1 MMRTAAIVLTLAVV
15 LGGAWVAAQTVRA
28 GDTVTI
34 AGGEVREGDVYAV
47 AEAIRV
53 DGRLNGDL
61 LAGARRIVVEG
72 QVDGD
77 LFAAGNTIDLLGPIG
92 DSTRLAGQRITVD
105 APIDGDLLAGTEE
118 LLLTENARIAGGIA
132 AVGSLVEIDGTV
144 GNGVRIAAGEVV
156 IRGTVNGDA
165 NFIADRVELAP
176 GARITGDLDYRARTP
191 LSPEAAAQ
199 VAGAVRYEEPR
210 PDEREEDGASL
221 SVAFWLWQTLAALL
235 AGVVVVALFRGVVQR
250 LVTSIAE
257 ETTLGAL
264 LGFTAFLLVPVAAVV
279 AMVTL
284 IGLPIGLAAALL
296 FGLALYAAK
305 LPIAVWLGDRLLAR
319 VGRPGASP
327 YAAMG
332 LGVVLLYLL
341 FAIPFVGWVFWLAAT
356 WLGLGAM
363 VVCGRRYLDAGADAA

>member
-77 LFAAGNTIDLLGPIG
+77 LFAAGNTIDLLGPSG
-92 DSTRLAGQRITVD
+92 TPPVSPASGSPST

-235 AGVVVVALFRGVVQR
+235 AGVVVVALFRGGR
-250 LVTSIAE
+250 
-257 ETTLGAL
+257 
-264 LGFTAFLLVPVAAVV
+264 
-279 AMVTL
+279 
-284 IGLPIGLAAALL
+284 AAAGHLHRR
-296 FGLALYAAK
+296 GDHARRAARIHR
-305 LPIAVWLGDRLLAR
+305 LPA
-319 VGRPGASP
+319 RPG
-327 YAAMG
+327 G
-332 LGVVLLYLL
+332 
-341 FAIPFVGWVFWLAAT
+341 
-356 WLGLGAM
+356 
-363 VVCGRRYLDAGADAA
+363 GRRRDGDAHRPADRPRRRPPVRVSPCTRPSSR